1 MEKRVKENSRGIWIL
16 KSLLASYLVTGLLLL
31 LLSFLLYKLDL
42 DEQKVSMGITVIY
55 VLSTFLGGVIIGKL
69 ARVRRFVW
77 GLVLGVLYFGL
88 LLLISLGVY
97 HSLQGSAV
105 NLVTTLVLCA
115 GGGMIGGMVS

>member
-1 MEKRVKENSRGIWIL
+1 MEKRVKENARGIWIL
-16 KSLLASYLVTGLLLL
+16 KSLLASYLVTGILLL

-105 NLVTTLVLCA
+105 NQVTTLVLCA